1 MIISERSLSLKAEI
15 EQGIKQLEDLEVR
28 VDERIARTE
37 KLGEMI
43 KDVEERMDQMKADI
57 KAFGAKIDATTEK
70 ADQAIEQIDPK
81 LLELLNH
88 E

>member
-1 MIISERSLSLKAEI
+1 MIIAERSLSLKAEI
-15 EQGIKQLEDLEVR
+15 KQGIKQLDDLERR
-28 VDERIARTE
+28 VDERIARTD

-43 KDVEERMDQMKADI
+43 KDVQERMDQMKADI

>member
-1 MIISERSLSLKAEI
+1 MIIAERSLCLKAEI
-15 EQGIKQLEDLEVR
+15 EQEIKQLEDLEVR
-28 VDERIARTE
+28 VDERIAQTE

-43 KDVEERMDQMKADI
+43 KDVQERMDQMKADI

>member
-1 MIISERSLSLKAEI
+1 MIIAERSLSLKAEI
-15 EQGIKQLEDLEVR
+15 EQEIKQLDDLERR
-28 VDERIARTE
+28 VDERIDRTD

-43 KDVEERMDQMKADI
+43 KDVQERMDQMKADI